1 MRSLQ
6 RALTSATL
14 AAALLGVST
23 TAAHA
28 DRWWGRDAAR
38 DVTQFT
44 FTPEPPPCGTWEVTT
59 QAQDNATDLVG
70 LSVVHG
76 RDDVVLRAHYRDLT
90 AFADRYVSFT
100 LATDGRDFE
109 VALSEQRRRGP
120 VAELWSAPTEP
131 DVVDGCGTYS
141 VILTGGGCDVE
152 SQVLLERD
160 VIVVTVPRDCI
171 GDPRWVRAGV
181 VDQRS
186 IGARFRGDA
195 WGLTGEGTETDLA
208 DVPLSPR
215 VRRSR

>member
-14 AAALLGVST
+14 AAALLGLST

-44 FTPEPPPCGTWEVTT
+44 FTPEPPPCGTWEVAT
-59 QAQDNATDLVG
+59 QAQDTTTDLVG

-90 AFADRYVSFT
+90 GFANRFVSFT
-100 LATDGRDFE
+100 LATDGRDFQ
-109 VALSEQRRRGP
+109 VALHERGRRP
-120 VAELWSAPTEP
+120 VAELWSAPPEP
-131 DVVDGCGTYS
+131 EEVDACGSYS
-141 VILTGGGCDVE
+141 VIQAGRGCDVE

-160 VIVVTVPRDCI
+160 VIAVTVPRDCV
-171 GDPRWVRAGV
+171 GDPRWIRAGV

-186 IGARFRGDA
+186 VGARFRGDA
-195 WGLTGEGTETDLA
+195 WGLTGGGTETDLA
-208 DVPLSPR
+208 DAPLSPR